1 MDLFSLTLT
10 NILALLRG
18 GGVDRPLLMRHC
30 FVVYITFSWLL
41 CTDYTVCNDIDACR
55 KIVAAFVDG
64 RLWHRFIYDAFR
76 QCSRN
81 TCLY

>member
-1 MDLFSLTLT
+1 MDLSSLTLT
-10 NILALLRG
+10 NILALLR

-41 CTDYTVCNDIDACR
+41 CTDYTVCNGIDAGR

-76 QCSRN
+76 QCCRN
-81 TCLY
+81 TYLY